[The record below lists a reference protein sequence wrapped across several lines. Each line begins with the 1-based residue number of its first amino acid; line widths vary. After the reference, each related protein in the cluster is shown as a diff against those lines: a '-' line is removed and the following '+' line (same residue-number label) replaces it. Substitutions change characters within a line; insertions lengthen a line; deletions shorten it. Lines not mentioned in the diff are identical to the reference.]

1 MIFEFMENCR
11 FISFTGFCAWAIGLA
26 FMSSC
31 ASTKIKIDKT
41 PLTKYFETNEVFR
54 NSHSGLLVYDPAND
68 EVVFDY
74 QGHKHFTPASN
85 IKLFTWFAAIQM
97 LGDSIPS
104 LRYIDTGDTLYF
116 TGTGDPTLLYQDFE
130 YGKTL
135 NFLANQH
142 KTLVY
147 AEKPIE
153 DQRFGPGW
161 AWDDYPYYFSP
172 EKASFPIYG
181 NMVRFFRDSTDSF
194 ISVVPTYFED
204 GLSVMHSDEISGYQL
219 KRNEYNN
226 QFTINFGPNPGI
238 LKETSPFI
246 YSESLFTKLLSDTLK
261 KPVSLIEK
269 FPSGAFKT
277 LYSVP
282 TDSVI
287 RRIMVESD
295 NFLAEQLLLVISN
308 QLGDTLSSKKS
319 IDFVLENY
327 LKEIDNDIHWVDGSG
342 LSRYNQI
349 SPNALILVLKHI
361 YNEIPREKL
370 LTMLPSSGR
379 IGTLKNSLPS
389 SDGYIH
395 AKTGSMRYVY
405 NLSGLLET
413 KSGKT
418 LLFSFMNNNF
428 KVPSSVLKKE
438 MERVLSV
445 FVNDLK

>member
-1 MIFEFMENCR
+1 MGNSQFR
-11 FISFTGFCAWAIGLA
+11 LA
-26 FMSSC
+26 SMSIMVLWGAVAVSSC
-31 ASTKIKIDKT
+31 VSGKMHIEKIH
-41 PLTKYFETNEVFR
+41 LSKYFETSPVFKE
-54 NSHSGLLVYDPAND
+54 SHTGLLVYDPVNN
-68 EVVFDY
+68 EVLFNH
-74 QGHKHFTPASN
+74 QAHKRFTPASN
-85 IKLFTWFAAIQM
+85 TKLLTWFAAMQM
-97 LGDSIPS
+97 LGDSIPA
-104 LRYIDTGDTLYF
+104 LHYIDTGDTLYF
-116 TGTGDPTLLYQDFE
+116 TGTGDPTLLYQGYE

-135 NFLANQH
+135 NFLADQH
-142 KTLVY
+142 KTLIY
-147 AEKPIE
+147 AEKPM
-153 DQRFGPGW
+153 DDKRFGPGW

-172 EKASFPIYG
+172 EKSTFPIYG
-181 NMVRFFRDSTDSF
+181 NMVRFFRDSTDHF
-194 ISVVPTYFED
+194 ISAVPAYFED
-204 GLSVMHSDEISGYQL
+204 GLSVIHSDEISGYQL
-219 KRNEYNN
+219 KRDEYNN

-295 NFLAEQLLLVISN
+295 NFLAEQILLVISN

-327 LKEIDNDIHWVDGSG
+327 LKEINNDIHWVDGSG

-370 LTMLPSSGR
+370 LTILPFSGR
-379 IGTLKNSLPS
+379 TGTLKNSFPS
-389 SDGYIH
+389 GDGYIH

>member
-1 MIFEFMENCR
+1 MGNSQFR
-11 FISFTGFCAWAIGLA
+11 LA
-26 FMSSC
+26 SMSIMVLWGAVAVSSC
-31 ASTKIKIDKT
+31 VSGKMHIEKIH
-41 PLTKYFETNEVFR
+41 LSKYFETSPVFKE
-54 NSHSGLLVYDPAND
+54 SHTGLLVYDPVNN
-68 EVVFDY
+68 EVLFNH
-74 QGHKHFTPASN
+74 QAHKRFTPASN
-85 IKLFTWFAAIQM
+85 TKLLTWFAAMQM
-97 LGDSIPS
+97 LGDSIPA
-104 LRYIDTGDTLYF
+104 LHYIDTGDTLYF
-116 TGTGDPTLLYQDFE
+116 TGTGDPTLLYQGYE

-135 NFLANQH
+135 NFLADQH
-142 KTLVY
+142 KTLIY
-147 AEKPIE
+147 AEKPM
-153 DQRFGPGW
+153 DDKRFGPGW

-172 EKASFPIYG
+172 EKSTFPIYG
-181 NMVRFFRDSTDSF
+181 NMVRFFRDSTDHF
-194 ISVVPTYFED
+194 ISAVPSYFED
-204 GLSVMHSDEISGYQL
+204 GLSVIHSDEISGYQL
-219 KRNEYNN
+219 KRDEYNN

-238 LKETSPFI
+238 LKKTSPFI

-295 NFLAEQLLLVISN
+295 NFLAEQILLVISN

-327 LKEIDNDIHWVDGSG
+327 LKEINNDIHWVDGSG

-361 YNEIPREKL
+361 YSEIPREKL
-370 LTMLPSSGR
+370 FTMLPSSGR
-379 IGTLKNSLPS
+379 TGTLKNSFPS
-389 SDGYIH
+389 GDGYIH